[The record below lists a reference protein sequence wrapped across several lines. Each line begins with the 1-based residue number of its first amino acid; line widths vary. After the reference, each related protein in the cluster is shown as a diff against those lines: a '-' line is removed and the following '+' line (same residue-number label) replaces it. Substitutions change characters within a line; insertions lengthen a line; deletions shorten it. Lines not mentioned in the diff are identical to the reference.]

1 MARRELAAREHIVEH
16 QPGEG
21 QEAFAPRRR
30 DMAQFRQD
38 QAKKSSGDMRQ
49 PAAAT
54 VNPSLSKNAR
64 DNPNHPLNQL
74 AKRKAQLESRQEVA
88 TTLKSP
94 GPGSS
99 DDDASSPPVSEEESS
114 AVIERPPSPPLLSSS
129 LCTSYFVE
137 PLSWMG
143 SVLQTGA
150 IGGRLTCPAQ
160 KCGAKLGSFDWA
172 GQQCSC
178 GAWVVPA
185 FSLNASKVDEL

>member
-1 MARRELAAREHIVEH
+1 MSPAFDSRELAAREHVVEH

-30 DMAQFRQD
+30 DMTQFRADQNKTQPVSAA
-38 QAKKSSGDMRQ
+38 QAKPASSAGV
-49 PAAAT
+49 T
-54 VNPSLSKNAR
+54 TTGSKNPR
-64 DNPNHPLNQL
+64 DNPNHPLNML
-74 AKRKAQLESRQEVA
+74 ARRSAQLNQPSSSSSSSS
-88 TTLKSP
+88 TSP
-94 GPGSS
+94 AEDG
-99 DDDASSPPVSEEESS
+99 ASEAAAAPHQR
-114 AVIERPPSPPLLSSS
+114 AASPPLLSSP

-143 SVLQTGA
+143 PVLEKGG
-150 IGGRLTCPAQ
+150 IGGKLTCPAP
-160 KCGAKLGSFDWA
+160 KCGSKLGSFDWA